1 MASADVVGSRV
12 SPGLADGETALRGLS
27 HELQLDPFAAL
38 FEVAESLPIVLA
50 ALTAVPCA
58 HPGAHSLCPPQPLC
72 SGGPTLQRC
81 SGQAASAATP
91 TGLAHFGQ

>member
-58 HPGAHSLCPPQPLC
+58 HPGAHSLCPPLPL
-72 SGGPTLQRC
+72 PFWHT
-81 SGQAASAATP
+81 SANKKGATWRP
-91 TGLAHFGQ
+91 RLLDSKLSLYF